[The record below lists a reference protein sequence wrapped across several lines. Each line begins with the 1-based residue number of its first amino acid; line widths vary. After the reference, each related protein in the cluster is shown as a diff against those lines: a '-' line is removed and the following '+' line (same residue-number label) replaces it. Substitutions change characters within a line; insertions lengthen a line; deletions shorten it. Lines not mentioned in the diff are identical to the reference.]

1 MSDRPTKDL
10 RLSGRFRWGAHLL
23 ISLLRDG
30 RPRTVTRDLSENRF
44 VFVDASYEPSGR
56 SGVGGICYDASGN
69 VLSWFGSEVPSSFLK
84 VLQSCFGSERATVI
98 FELEALAVAVSLE
111 LFAHLISK
119 RNIVMYTDNSG
130 VHGAFVRCWSENE
143 VGSALAFLA
152 AKREFDL
159 QAFFYYDRVP
169 SPSNPTDA
177 PSRFAYELPDD
188 LRAECTAVTLEKTL
202 KCALE
207 ECHAS
212 SGAGQR
218 GH

>member
-1 MSDRPTKDL
+1 MMLQGTS
-10 RLSGRFRWGAHLL
+10 FRGLEARCLL
-23 ISLLRDG
+23 ASLKYSRAAL
-30 RPRTVTRDLSENRF
+30 
-44 VFVDASYEPSGR
+44 A
-56 SGVGGICYDASGN
+56 
-69 VLSWFGSEVPSSFLK
+69 
-84 VLQSCFGSERATVI
+84 SERATVI

-111 LFAHLISK
+111 LFAPLLSK
-119 RNIVMYTDNSG
+119 RNVVMHTDNSG

-152 AKREFDL
+152 AKREFEL

-169 SPSNPTDA
+169 SPSNPADA
-177 PSRFAYELPDD
+177 PSRFAYELPDA

>member
-1 MSDRPTKDL
+1 M
-10 RLSGRFRWGAHLL
+10 
-23 ISLLRDG
+23 
-30 RPRTVTRDLSENRF
+30 
-44 VFVDASYEPSGR
+44 
-56 SGVGGICYDASGN
+56 
-69 VLSWFGSEVPSSFLK
+69 PSSFLK
-84 VLQSCFGSERATVI
+84 VLQSCFGSKRATVI

-111 LFAHLISK
+111 LFAHLLSK

-143 VGSALAFLA
+143 VGGALAFH
-152 AKREFDL
+152 
-159 QAFFYYDRVP
+159 DRVP
-169 SPSNPTDA
+169 SPRNPADA